1 MNELAG
7 LQPVLGAKKN
17 RKRVGRGPGSG
28 HGRYSGRGIKGQ
40 GSRSGKGRPAWF
52 EGGQMPMQ
60 RRVPKRGFRPLVRR
74 EYAVVNVGALEV
86 FEDGARVDIG
96 TLRAAG
102 LVKQVK
108 DGVKVLGEGE
118 LSRKLHVVAHAFSRQ
133 AKEKIERAGGTATLI
148 VGQD

>member
-7 LQPVLGAKKN
+7 LKPVPGAKKN